1 MAAADL
7 DFPFEM
13 LPTRQAS
20 ERVTF
25 CGRICVFPLAF
36 PWFGQYILFV
46 DVCYATLYRQAGGNS
61 SDVASPRGVCWN
73 FCRVSPSLS
82 QNLVLEQK
90 HI

>member
-25 CGRICVFPLAF
+25 CGRICVFPLAR
-36 PWFGQYILFV
+36 PSFGQYILFV

-61 SDVASPRGVCWN
+61 SELASVPDPVAFAGTSAG
-73 FCRVSPSLS
+73 FHHL
-82 QNLVLEQK
+82 
-90 HI
+90 